1 MAFCGGDSGSCW
13 NDHVFVALKRKISI
27 DTAKYMKSNMVY
39 FSSLLVD
46 GYGAM
51 ILNY

>member
-13 NDHVFVALKRKISI
+13 NDLVLVALKRKISI
-27 DTAKYMKSNMVY
+27 DTAEYMNSNMVY

-51 ILNY
+51 VLNY